1 MNLGLKRSLYCW
13 RVCFCLTRPLWEF
26 EPGLVVPALF
36 PPPVPLKLIGGLGF
50 SFTGFSAGG
59 FFPADPEGFPADP
72 DDAVVLAVSCSTACK
87 FLALAAEAVAGPA
100 VLPMGTL
107 AFGAFS
113 GVECLTLN
121 VLFCCARPLTPIPT
135 NTTTTANENLIF
147 FLDPLLRSPAVTH
160 APELRDTYR

>member
-1 MNLGLKRSLYCW
+1 M
-13 RVCFCLTRPLWEF
+13 
-26 EPGLVVPALF
+26 
-36 PPPVPLKLIGGLGF
+36 

-87 FLALAAEAVAGPA
+87 FLALAEEAVAGPA
-100 VLPMGTL
+100 VLPMGAL

-121 VLFCCARPLTPIPT
+121 VLFCCAKPLTPIPT

-147 FLDPLLRSPAVTH
+147 FLDPLLDPLPVTH
-160 APELRDTYR
+160 APELRDTYC